1 MIFSYSIKFYDD
13 TKWHSPGSILL
24 RNRPL
29 KHFNQGH
36 PVPNK
41 SKNAKIEFYNLKSNN
56 ICAFLLM
63 GACKRGVYTLQ
74 TGDSKTAS
82 YYNISRTYFLQAS
95 NQKTP
100 ALNEKSRAVRMCL
113 NEFEAHSVC
122 MLFSGAGVPLIGMF
136 QGVAFFTIE

>member
-1 MIFSYSIKFYDD
+1 MYKTEIC
-13 TKWHSPGSILL
+13 
-24 RNRPL
+24 
-29 KHFNQGH
+29 
-36 PVPNK
+36 
-41 SKNAKIEFYNLKSNN
+41 NLKNN
-56 ICAFLLM
+56 NRCAILQQS
-63 GACKRGVYTLQ
+63 GSRHYVCYPQ
-74 TGDSKTAS
+74 TGDRKTTS
-82 YYNISRTYFLQAS
+82 CCRVSRTYFLQAS

>member
-1 MIFSYSIKFYDD
+1 MYKTEIC
-13 TKWHSPGSILL
+13 
-24 RNRPL
+24 
-29 KHFNQGH
+29 
-36 PVPNK
+36 
-41 SKNAKIEFYNLKSNN
+41 NLKNN
-56 ICAFLLM
+56 NRCAILQAL
-63 GACKRGVYTLQ
+63 ACERDVYMLQ
-74 TGDSKTAS
+74 TGDSKTTS

-136 QGVAFFTIE
+136 QSVAFFYNIPLWRHIYG